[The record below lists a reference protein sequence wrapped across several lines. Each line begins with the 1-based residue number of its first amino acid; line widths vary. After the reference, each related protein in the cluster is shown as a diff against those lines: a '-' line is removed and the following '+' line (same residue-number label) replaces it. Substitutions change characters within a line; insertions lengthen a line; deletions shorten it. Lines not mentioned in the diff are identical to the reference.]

1 MRTLVFIL
9 MLLTIKLIAIA
20 QSDAYQT
27 SDPFY
32 RGPGCIDLAP
42 RYPGGYAGIQKL
54 LSDSARY
61 PQTPKGKY
69 IRGSVI
75 IHFGIDTCG
84 NPVNISV
91 FKGNDRNLE
100 QEAVRLIGLLKG
112 WRPATL
118 NDKKVVYYLSQPF
131 YFGAK
136 RQKK

>member
-1 MRTLVFIL
+1 
-9 MLLTIKLIAIA
+9 MLLTVKLIVMA
-20 QSDAYQT
+20 QSDILDA

-32 RGPGCIDLAP
+32 QGLGCIDLAP
-42 RYPGGYAGIQKL
+42 QYPGGHAGIQKL

-84 NPVNISV
+84 NPFNVSV
-91 FKGNDRNLE
+91 FTGGDRSLE
-100 QEAVRLIGLLKG
+100 QEAVRLVGLLKD
-112 WRPATL
+112 WKPATL

-131 YFGAK
+131 YFGVK
-136 RQKK
+136 HQKK